1 VAGQVA
7 TNDQIRRIQG
17 LVRLKRLACLRGRP
31 ATADDF
37 DKSFLG
43 IAKTGR
49 GIVSH
54 CVIVLAA

>member
-1 VAGQVA
+1 VA